1 MRVDYKFHL
10 VMEWIWITLGVLL
23 TIAGLAG
30 SVLPVLPGPPLN
42 YIALLIL
49 HFTRISEFSDRF
61 LISWLIITLVVLAL
75 DYIIP
80 IYGAKLTGGS
90 KKGIWG
96 ATIGLVIGIFF
107 FPPFGMILWPFIG
120 AVIGE
125 MIAGKDLSLA
135 IKAGTGTFIGFIAG
149 TVVKL
154 VVSVVMT
161 YYFFTAIF

>member
-1 MRVDYKFHL
+1 
-10 VMEWIWITLGVLL
+10 MEWIWIVLGILL
-23 TIAGLAG
+23 SIAGIAG
-30 SVLPVLPGPPLN
+30 SVLPALPGPPLN
-42 YIALLIL
+42 YLAILIL
-49 HFTRISEFSDRF
+49 HFTRIHEFSERF

-80 IYGAKLTGGS
+80 VYGARLTGGT

-107 FPPFGMILWPFIG
+107 FPPFGMIIWPFIG

-125 MIAGKDLSLA
+125 MMAGKDLNLA

-161 YYFFTAIF
+161 FYYFASIF